1 MEDLIVV
8 DIRMKFPD
16 LEIMKMVILVTKFQ
30 GYAIT
35 AIKKDTYQE
44 IVHSRL

>member
-44 IVHSRL
+44 IVHTRL